1 MSSLLLARP
10 ARAASAPT
18 PGRPLVLIATLGGAL
33 AALAPLLVLVAVG
46 VVGWFVSDAGVH
58 GAPRDGM
65 RAGAL
70 AWLAAHGSGISVAGA
85 RVTLVP
91 LAVTAVCAW
100 STWRLGTRVGDAV
113 SGHGPDADRISD
125 GERDW
130 TVPSAV
136 LLFFVG
142 YAVVGVVVGTLA
154 ATAGTAPSTAR
165 VVGWSLLLSLAV
177 AAPAIA
183 TASGRAAIWATFT
196 PPALRSG
203 AVVCRSVLVAFLG
216 VSALVV
222 LGSLAVDL
230 GEAATMVAQ
239 LHTSP
244 GEATLY
250 SLVNAAFVPNAALFA
265 GSYLLGPGFAVG
277 GATLVSPG
285 LVVLGPLPV
294 FPLLAALPAA
304 GPTPGWVVALVA
316 VPPVV
321 AALATARVLRRR
333 PTLRWDEAALA
344 GCGGGIA
351 AGVLLT
357 VLAAVAGGAAG
368 PGRMQHVGP
377 HVFDLLVHA
386 ITAFGVGGLV
396 GALAVT
402 WWQRRHAP
410 TAA

>member
-1 MSSLLLARP
+1 MSSLLIARTD
-10 ARAASAPT
+10 RAATAPT
-18 PGRPLVLIATLGGAL
+18 RGRPLVLIATLGGAL
-33 AALAPLLVLVAVG
+33 AALAPLLVLVAIG
-46 VVGWFVSDAGVH
+46 IVGWFVTDAGVH

-70 AWLAAHGSGISVAGA
+70 AWLAAHGSGISVSGT

-91 LAVTAVCAW
+91 LALTAVSAW
-100 STWRLGTRVGDAV
+100 STWRLGLRVGDAV

-142 YAVVGVVVGTLA
+142 YAVVGVVVSTLA
-154 ATAGTAPSTAR
+154 ATAATAPSTGR
-165 VVGWSLLLSLAV
+165 VLGWSLLLALGA

-183 TASGRAAIWATFT
+183 TASGRAAIWATFA
-196 PPALRSG
+196 PSALRHG
-203 AVVCRSVLVAFLG
+203 AAVCRSVLAGFLV
-216 VSALVV
+216 VSALVLLV
-222 LGSLAVDL
+222 SLAVDF
-230 GEAATMVAQ
+230 GQAATMVSQ

-250 SLVNAAFVPNAALFA
+250 SLVNTAFAPNAALLT

-277 GATLVSPG
+277 GGTLVSPG

-304 GPTPGWVVALVA
+304 GPTPGWVAALVA
-316 VPPVV
+316 VPPLV
-321 AALATARVLRRR
+321 AALATARALRRR

-344 GCGGGIA
+344 GCGGGIV

-357 VLAAVAGGAAG
+357 ALAAVAGGAAG
-368 PGRMQHVGP
+368 PGRMRHVGTFVP
-377 HVFDLLVHA
+377 DLLVHA

-396 GALAVT
+396 GALLIT
-402 WWQRRHAP
+402 WWQRRRPPAAP
-410 TAA
+410 